1 MAEGSSLDS
10 FKQLESVLDA
20 IIEEKVASHVQD
32 IRAEQ
37 QELRETVKRLESE
50 RISPKKT
57 QAKAQSADEQE
68 EDGDRKDNTKILQR
82 FLEMVITK
90 DTPITSV
97 PGAKN
102 ALESLKKSG
111 QCTKAINLMDK
122 FIFLN
127 GDEIGFKKLLIEHG
141 AKDYHAGRTYR
152 AIKEKLKNM
161 CS

>member
-50 RISPKKT
+50 RISPKK
-57 QAKAQSADEQE
+57 
-68 EDGDRKDNTKILQR
+68 
-82 FLEMVITK
+82 
-90 DTPITSV
+90 
-97 PGAKN
+97 
-102 ALESLKKSG
+102 
-111 QCTKAINLMDK
+111 AIDLMDK

-127 GDEIGFKKLLIEHG
+127 GDEIGFKKWLIEHG
-141 AKDYHAGRTYR
+141 AKDHHAGTTYC
-152 AIKEKLKNM
+152 AIKEKLKKIVLKKNVPNQTEN
-161 CS
+161 